1 MVLIIQNILAVVA
14 GGQGTCAGKELGQCC
29 SFVRKVVG
37 VVFGVVFLGL
47 RIFGFW
53 FFWCGVFFFFLVWFC
68 DEVFCVEYLVVLLY
82 TIILENLLLRP
93 VFPGII
99 RQ

>member
-1 MVLIIQNILAVVA
+1 MVA

-37 VVFGVVFLGL
+37 VVFGVVF
-47 RIFGFW
+47 FGFED
-53 FFWCGVFFFFLVWFC
+53 FWVLVFLVWGFFFFLVWFC

-93 VFPGII
+93 VFSGII